1 MRLIIVGTGS
11 MARHHAKHFAQIR
24 GVKIV
29 GCVDVFPELA
39 TAFAKD
45 FDIPRTFT
53 TVEDAIAWGKFDSAA
68 NVTTDLAHYPTTMA
82 LITAGKHVL
91 CEKPL
96 ATNYLHALE
105 MTEAAEKAG
114 LVGMVNLSY
123 RNVPEIY
130 KMHEM
135 VTSGVIGDVKHVEAS
150 YLQSWLTGTHWGD
163 WKTES
168 RWLWRLSESHGSKG
182 VIGDVGIH
190 ILDFA
195 SFGAGTDV
203 TRLFGRLK
211 TFHKAPDDKI
221 GEYTLDANDS
231 FAGTLEFEN
240 GAIGVIHASRFAT
253 GYANTLRVRV
263 FGDKG
268 GLEIQNG
275 SDGTWLRVCKGV
287 KDINSQTWRPVTA
300 KPVPMNYKRFVDAV
314 KAGHTMEPSFR
325 RAADL
330 QRILDASFE
339 TEKLRSELAVAG

>member
-11 MARHHAKHFAQIR
+11 MAHHHAKHFSQIR

-29 GCVDVFPELA
+29 GCVDISPELA
-39 TAFAKD
+39 GAFAKE
-45 FDIPRTFT
+45 FDIPKVF
-53 TVEDAIAWGKFDSAA
+53 VSLEEAIAWGKFDAAA
-68 NVTTDLAHYPTTMA
+68 NVTTDQAHYSTTMA
-82 LITAGKHVL
+82 LIAAGKHVL

-96 ATNYLHALE
+96 ATNYAHALE

-168 RWLWRLSESHGSKG
+168 RWLWRLSEEHGSKG

-203 TRLFGRLK
+203 TKLFGRLK
-211 TFHKAPDDKI
+211 TFHKAPGDQI
-221 GEYTLDANDS
+221 GQYKLDANDS
-231 FAGTLEFEN
+231 FAGTVEFAN

-263 FGDKG
+263 YGDKG

-287 KDINSQTWRPVTA
+287 KDINSQTWRPVAA

-314 KAGHTMEPSFR
+314 KAGKTMEPSFR

-330 QRILDASFE
+330 QRILDAAFE
-339 TEKLRSELAVAG
+339 TEKTRSELPVVG